1 MDKYTSIAMCAN
13 ISRLQLNDTIL
24 TRTELIKY
32 TTIKNNSVLAKLIKF
47 HAILK
52 LGQNKYKFNNR
63 PIHHSL
69 VERCFKSN

>member
-1 MDKYTSIAMCAN
+1 MDKYTSIAVCVN
-13 ISRLQLNDTIL
+13 TSRLQLNGTIINKS
-24 TRTELIKY
+24 ELIKY
-32 TTIKNNSVLAKLIKF
+32 STIKNNSVLAKLIKF
-47 HAILK
+47 YAILK